1 MRLLTSISIL
11 TLMISVNAL
20 SDINVSILQKKE
32 KPSLLKE
39 TISKFVFNY
48 YVQYIG
54 PSLSD
59 RYQEG
64 ATYNRFNGGTDTKG
78 ERLDATGS
86 TQVFQSFKLG
96 YKLPKNLILS
106 YGLTYQDN
114 LNEDV
119 SYRFNGGGQGVRP
132 YGRSFNNHRV
142 SLWIPGVYSNNSVSL
157 SLNTFIERPT
167 SESSIDS
174 EMHYGLGLQP
184 SLTIYSKVPGLF
196 HGITAGIQRDYYKE
210 NETKAFHPN
219 WCKQPGFTC
228 NGVDKIPGTKRTTL
242 FAVVG
247 GYVNYMVGDK
257 TTLKSSIEFDWSQ
270 TGNDVKSTEKFG
282 SNLDDVG
289 NLSVAYRIMQQ
300 VTVAAGV
307 NFALEEAS
315 VDKTSIFGSLDI
327 TL

>member
-1 MRLLTSISIL
+1 
-11 TLMISVNAL
+11 MISVNAL
-20 SDINVSILQKKE
+20 SDINVSILQPKE

-64 ATYNRFNGGTDTKG
+64 ATYNRFNGGTDTNG

-142 SLWIPGVYSNNSVSL
+142 SLWIPGVYSNNSASL
-157 SLNTFIERPT
+157 SINTFVERPT
-167 SESSIDS
+167 TEGSINSD
-174 EMHYGLGLQP
+174 MRYGLGIQP
-184 SLTIYSKVPGLF
+184 TLTIYSKVPGLF
-196 HGITAGIQRDYYKE
+196 HGINASVQRDYYKE
-210 NETKAFHPN
+210 NETSAVHPD

-228 NGVDKIPGTKRTTL
+228 NGVDKIPGAKRTTL
-242 FAVVG
+242 FATVG
-247 GYVNYMVGDK
+247 GYLQYMVADK

-270 TGNDVKSTEKFG
+270 AGDDVKSTERFG
-282 SNLDDVG
+282 NNLDDVG
-289 NLSVAYRIMQQ
+289 SLSVAYRIMRQ
-300 VTVAAGV
+300 VAVEAGV
-307 NFALEEAS
+307 NFALEDAS